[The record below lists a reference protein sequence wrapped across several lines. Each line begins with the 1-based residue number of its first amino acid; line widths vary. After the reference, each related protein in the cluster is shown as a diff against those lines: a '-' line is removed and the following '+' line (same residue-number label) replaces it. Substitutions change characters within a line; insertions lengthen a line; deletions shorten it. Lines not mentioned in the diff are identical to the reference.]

1 MCAEPSIF
9 QCNSIGVAD
18 QHACPFWP
26 FDGMRMA
33 LPLANVLNE
42 IPPTRVCFFVFQLLK
57 WPIQMPQCV
66 TAGLFFVSE
75 LCIFFPFL
83 SFQCNCATYFA
94 NLEMFIVLL
103 TEKFIS
109 KTNFFCTCVD
119 VFL

>member
-33 LPLANVLNE
+33 LPLAKVQNE

-75 LCIFFPFL
+75 LC
-83 SFQCNCATYFA
+83 NCATDFS
-94 NLEMFIVLL
+94 NLEIVIVLL